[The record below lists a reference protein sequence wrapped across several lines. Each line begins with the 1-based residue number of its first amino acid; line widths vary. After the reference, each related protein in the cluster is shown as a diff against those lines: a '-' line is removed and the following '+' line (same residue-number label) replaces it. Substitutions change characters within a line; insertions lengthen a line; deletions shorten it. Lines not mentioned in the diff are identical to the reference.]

1 MKVLKLIIFSVIL
14 IVLLVPTFLSSWWTI
29 NDYLGNNTYQNHEYV
44 KSPFYTSDD
53 EIGFLTEYCKKN
65 NYFGRTTGTEEQ
77 RLSDCIDE
85 ELRMQPL
92 VYAFSGVMYI
102 AATILLPIFLIYLYF
117 YVKWLRRNYFKIIKK
132 R

>member
-1 MKVLKLIIFSVIL
+1 MKVLKLIIFSIIL

-77 RLSDCIDE
+77 KLADCIDA
-85 ELRMQPL
+85 ELRIQPL
-92 VYAFSGVMYI
+92 AYAFSGIMSI
-102 AATILLPIFLIYLYF
+102 AAIILLPIFLIYLYF
-117 YVKWLRRNYFKIIKK
+117 YIKWIRRNYFIK

>member
-1 MKVLKLIIFSVIL
+1 MKVLKLIIFSIIL

-77 RLSDCIDE
+77 KLADCIDA
-85 ELRMQPL
+85 ELRIQPL
-92 VYAFSGVMYI
+92 AYAFSGIMSI
-102 AATILLPIFLIYLYF
+102 AAIILLPIFLIYLYF
-117 YVKWLRRNYFKIIKK
+117 YVKWLRKNYFRKE
-132 R
+132 

>member
-14 IVLLVPTFLSSWWTI
+14 IVLLVPTFLSSWWTAS
-29 NDYLGNNTYQNHEYV
+29 DLLGNTKHQNPEYV

-117 YVKWLRRNYFKIIKK
+117 YVKWLRRNYFKRKNV
-132 R
+132 

>member
-1 MKVLKLIIFSVIL
+1 MKVLKLIIFSIIL

-92 VYAFSGVMYI
+92 AYAFSGVMYI
-102 AATILLPIFLIYLYF
+102 AAIILLPIFLIYLYF
-117 YVKWLRRNYFKIIKK
+117 YVKWLRRNYFKKN
-132 R
+132 